1 MSKGA
6 LLLARHNLKQLP
18 FLKQNFLSTQL
29 STPKYKFHTYIKLA
43 QVCLEVA
50 VLMLLILVSPDHLSV
65 GFSAVLD
72 LLPCMGFL

>member
-1 MSKGA
+1 M
-6 LLLARHNLKQLP
+6 ARHNLKQLP

-29 STPKYKFHTYIKLA
+29 STPKYKLHTAGL
-43 QVCLEVA
+43 CFLGGW
-50 VLMLLILVSPDHLSV
+50 SPDASYLGQYRSLSV